1 MKLSKK
7 QSIRLSFLAHKIALA
22 LGHDERM
29 ALLTEL
35 LDELGI
41 DPEQREDSRKSAQHH
56 LHYEAAQRRKAA
68 KKADSM
74 NLDELQASNK
84 EMLAKL
90 KQLLAERGQRP
101 DIDAMT
107 DEERAAYQQ
116 HLMGSITAKLEPTPT
131 ATPDPAPAVSE
142 ADAYNVT
149 AKMSKRLAA
158 FDDLSDD
165 DQIDVLNQMWGPA

>member
-1 MKLSKK
+1 MKLSRK
-7 QSIRLSFLAHKIALA
+7 QSIRLSFLAHKLALA

-35 LDELGI
+35 LDELGV
-41 DPEQREDSRKSAQHH
+41 DQEQREDSRKSAQHH

-90 KQLLAERGQRP
+90 KRLL
-101 DIDAMT
+101 
-107 DEERAAYQQ
+107 EERRAEQPA
-116 HLMGSITAKLEPTPT
+116 STPEPEPIVEE
-131 ATPDPAPAVSE
+131 APQ
-142 ADAYNVT
+142 YTVT
-149 AKMSKRLAA
+149 ASQRRALAR
-158 FDDLSDD
+158 FDDLTDA
-165 DQIDVLNQMWGPA
+165 DQVDTLRGMWGAA